1 MEKDGK
7 QNATVLGNFIF
18 CLEVKPF
25 IRRVRVHPVKVK
37 TYRVVYS
44 CRRRLDVCVLG
55 CLYIVKLFL
64 LKAYLTLARG
74 YVYHGTMHT
83 VHNIEIIYF
92 WDLFFLLF
100 FTLFFTFFVVT
111 TLSPMLSLACC
122 VAVLSRVA
130 LFACS

>member
-1 MEKDGK
+1 
-7 QNATVLGNFIF
+7 
-18 CLEVKPF
+18 
-25 IRRVRVHPVKVK
+25 
-37 TYRVVYS
+37 
-44 CRRRLDVCVLG
+44 
-55 CLYIVKLFL
+55 
-64 LKAYLTLARG
+64 
-74 YVYHGTMHT
+74 MHT

-130 LFACS
+130 LFACSQDAVGCFGCSTGGAKKW